1 MSEALGAKEISGG
14 VVHDLPAD
22 PEKGTDLRRQGARDV
37 GGHYASG
44 TQRMDLL
51 DRVGQ
56 KGRNKNSPDRMGV
69 FQSQRRKGETLL
81 LARPSASLSEL
92 YRAAS

>member
-1 MSEALGAKEISGG
+1 MFAVAF
-14 VVHDLPAD
+14 
-22 PEKGTDLRRQGARDV
+22 DLRHVSTHRITRLA
-37 GGHYASG
+37 
-44 TQRMDLL
+44 QRMDLL

-69 FQSQRRKGETLL
+69 FQPQRRKTETLL
-81 LARPSASLSEL
+81 LARLSASLSKL